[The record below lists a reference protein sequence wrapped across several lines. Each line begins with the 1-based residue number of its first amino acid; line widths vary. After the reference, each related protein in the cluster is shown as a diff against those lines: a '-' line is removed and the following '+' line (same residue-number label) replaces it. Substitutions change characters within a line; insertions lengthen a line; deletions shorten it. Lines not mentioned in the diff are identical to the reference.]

1 MFLSQFILEII
12 FSPSKKKT
20 IFFSKTIEFYKQFHS
35 IPKRITLSK
44 RLAQCLHPALP
55 SGVHLKALEVYE
67 TIFQIIDKRHL
78 QRDIILY
85 SYGLFSLLSDAALPV
100 KPILLTLYETYFLP
114 LGEAL
119 NPILTGFLVGL
130 FSALEEG
137 ADYYNRVI
145 ILLDNLANRIDEFY
159 FYTCIW
165 SAINFVSTVRYSA
178 ITFILNH
185 FDKRKNMKVQIY
197 LIGLSRDTMV
207 SAVCIC
213 LHDSRDSL
221 AQRSI
226 LDFLLICLP
235 IHRKLLTKA
244 NMIKIINGTFHIL
257 LQRDMALNRRIYTWY
272 FDTNQ
277 LNNDITSE
285 QHLINDLVDSSSY
298 FVTHTREILIESLKS
313 SLQAISMKPLLT
325 IVKSDN
331 NDKQPMTNIIDSLPS
346 STWTLTKLIRV
357 LIILI
362 DKPDVGPNIIESIFM
377 NYSLLVYE
385 QVYHPAKN
393 LTSIN
398 IQHENSYSETL
409 KTFNML
415 LDTLEPY
422 FVWELL
428 TKIFDIV
435 LNQQEDNNCI
445 TAGST
450 IEQICGV
457 IDMLL
462 DIFSLE
468 NPLDTQ
474 SEHLSRMLYRL
485 IEVMNNN
492 IEKLT
497 SNQITLCV
505 ELLLK
510 IFKNIIPTN
519 KNHSLSIFRCSFNQ
533 QYETFDNYLT
543 DYHIEDNNEHINFI
557 DNEYSADIYN
567 KLLRT
572 DNISQLENQNL
583 IVEQENL
590 NDIEQ
595 LLRQMTRKV
604 EKQLDKIN
612 NPLLDKK
619 QSRLSTKTML
629 ESMNNIEKSIELY
642 KKFFHHFII
651 TYLIDQKQVLMND
664 KFQSIYSIIQNKTND
679 NLLTIFNRYRQLN
692 EFQLK
697 LNDNV
702 DHYITAFENCCK
714 ILTEFCCFPIQSS
727 LNDQSFPSKGIND

>member
-1 MFLSQFILEII
+1 MSLMLDDEVALGNDIGYKSFIIAIERVLKQFESSTEWVDLITNLV
-12 FSPSKKKT
+12 KVK
-20 IFFSKTIEFYKQFHS
+20 KTIEFYKQFHS

-185 FDKRKNMKVQIY
+185 FDKRKNMKDQIY

-357 LIILI
+357 LIIL
-362 DKPDVGPNIIESIFM
+362 
-377 NYSLLVYE
+377 
-385 QVYHPAKN
+385 
-393 LTSIN
+393 
-398 IQHENSYSETL
+398 
-409 KTFNML
+409 
-415 LDTLEPY
+415 
-422 FVWELL
+422 
-428 TKIFDIV
+428 
-435 LNQQEDNNCI
+435 
-445 TAGST
+445 
-450 IEQICGV
+450 
-457 IDMLL
+457 
-462 DIFSLE
+462 
-468 NPLDTQ
+468 
-474 SEHLSRMLYRL
+474 
-485 IEVMNNN
+485 
-492 IEKLT
+492 
-497 SNQITLCV
+497 
-505 ELLLK
+505 
-510 IFKNIIPTN
+510 
-519 KNHSLSIFRCSFNQ
+519 
-533 QYETFDNYLT
+533 
-543 DYHIEDNNEHINFI
+543 
-557 DNEYSADIYN
+557 
-567 KLLRT
+567 
-572 DNISQLENQNL
+572 
-583 IVEQENL
+583 
-590 NDIEQ
+590 
-595 LLRQMTRKV
+595 
-604 EKQLDKIN
+604 
-612 NPLLDKK
+612 
-619 QSRLSTKTML
+619 
-629 ESMNNIEKSIELY
+629 
-642 KKFFHHFII
+642 
-651 TYLIDQKQVLMND
+651 
-664 KFQSIYSIIQNKTND
+664 
-679 NLLTIFNRYRQLN
+679 
-692 EFQLK
+692 
-697 LNDNV
+697 
-702 DHYITAFENCCK
+702 
-714 ILTEFCCFPIQSS
+714 
-727 LNDQSFPSKGIND
+727 SK